1 MILGA
6 TPTDAV
12 FKEND
17 FGKTIDVLCAELEAK
32 YKEQKEI
39 MRKYE
44 NRAKEQHEKLVATMQ
59 QIDQI
64 SLILYS
70 QGNEFS
76 FDMAYA
82 CQQATDLYHNNVTST
97 PYNQILKKID
107 ADIERYAAPLPTRA
121 RPCCW

>member
-1 MILGA
+1 MIVGA

-17 FGKTIDVLCAELEAK
+17 FGRTIDVLCAELEAK
-32 YKEQKEI
+32 YKEQKEM
-39 MRKYE
+39 MRLYE
-44 NRAKEQHEKLVATMQ
+44 NKAQEQHKKLVATMQ

-70 QGNEFS
+70 QSSEFS

-82 CQQATDLYHNNVTST
+82 CQQATDLYHNNITST
-97 PYNQILKKID
+97 PFNIILKKMKQLI
-107 ADIERYAAPLPTRA
+107 R
-121 RPCCW
+121 